1 MTVIVAPIF
10 EDAEA
15 WLKDALPDMYVDGIS
30 PVYRTKLDK
39 ETFTGIY
46 ADEEEDGVRKEITLE
61 HHVEGLKKLVELV
74 ANKKLFVGGVRNPMD
89 LVDMCNWDVE
99 VVDAYFQLLYHGEVI
114 YG

>member
-1 MTVIVAPIF
+1 MTQIIAPIF
-10 EDAEA
+10 TDAEA

-30 PVYRTKLDK
+30 SVYRTKLDK

-61 HHVEGLKKLVELV
+61 AHVKGLEKLVQLV
-74 ANKKLFVGGVRNPMD
+74 SEKKLFVGGVRNPIE
-89 LVDMCNWDVE
+89 LTDMCNWDAE